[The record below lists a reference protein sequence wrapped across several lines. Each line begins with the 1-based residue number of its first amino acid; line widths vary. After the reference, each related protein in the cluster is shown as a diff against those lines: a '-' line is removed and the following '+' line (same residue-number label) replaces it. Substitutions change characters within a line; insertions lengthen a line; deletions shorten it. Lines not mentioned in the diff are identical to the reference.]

1 MWGPEIEMK
10 ALEGSMW
17 GPEPSQQAE
26 GYRPDRPVAYAG
38 TIREFASSLEVIA
51 KNAIL
56 ANIEL
61 EAYAEELMR
70 ERDEAWATFQ
80 REIGAKSIVDEE
92 NAGLRKQLAELQSD
106 LDFERKVK
114 LSNRSALDRVSGER
128 DRYCERYQKLYRENK
143 EMRDAETNMG
153 LRMQLAEAR
162 RCLRMVQEQRN
173 ELLKDECENTKGDD
187 DGNG

>member
-10 ALEGSMW
+10 ALEGSLW
-17 GPEPSQQAE
+17 GPESSQQAQ

-70 ERDEAWATFQ
+70 ERDEAWGTYQ
-80 REIGAKSIVDEE
+80 REIGAKSIVDET
-92 NAGLRKQLAELQSD
+92 NADLRAQLAEQSHQ
-106 LDFERKVK
+106 VK
-114 LSNRSALDRVSGER
+114 LLNGIVTGLHYQVTMARNSALLDVEQAVRAMYPKYGGAALDAV
-128 DRYCERYQKLYRENK
+128 CAAIRELNSYS
-143 EMRDAETNMG
+143 
-153 LRMQLAEAR
+153 
-162 RCLRMVQEQRN
+162 
-173 ELLKDECENTKGDD
+173 
-187 DGNG
+187 